1 MCFAIIL
8 SRTNLWDGRYDSGD
22 QKRQKNICCREV
34 YFSDSSNYNV
44 YGSDCVCELYCIL
57 HNLRLKGSQMPIYA
71 LEEFQYSP
79 YNLTLLQAY
88 FAIQGLKCMALI
100 VVSTLMCLISNM
112 TKNTMML
119 FIIFI
124 GVTVFGLYCSGY
136 ICSDNVQKVV
146 IAIASPFSLFKGFNI
161 FKSLYEL
168 DLFGNFELR
177 INVCIVIQVI
187 FEMLLICISYYKY
200 KHSNS
205 RKESFR

>member
-1 MCFAIIL
+1 M
-8 SRTNLWDGRYDSGD
+8 
-22 QKRQKNICCREV
+22 
-34 YFSDSSNYNV
+34 
-44 YGSDCVCELYCIL
+44 YGSHCCKHIDVSDIQYDKK
-57 HNLRLKGSQMPIYA
+57 HND
-71 LEEFQYSP
+71 
-79 YNLTLLQAY
+79 
-88 FAIQGLKCMALI
+88 
-100 VVSTLMCLISNM
+100 VVYHI
-112 TKNTMML
+112 
-119 FIIFI
+119 
-124 GVTVFGLYCSGY
+124 YCSGY